1 MNAYLHYY
9 YYARPFFYVPTPQG
23 RAPTNIT
30 CFYKTAK
37 HNRAGAQ
44 RGENNNGLICSK
56 KYIVRFFGLVNTI
69 CSFILFL
76 HREGKLTIDIFL
88 FKSIM
93 IVAFSIA
100 INTLSGIV
108 PMRFLILFL
117 SIVLIWFGITVTVSA
132 NSLLILFDIMI
143 AGLVFPISDLRLDQ
157 I

>member
-30 CFYKTAK
+30 CFYKTSK
-37 HNRAGAQ
+37 HNRASAQ
-44 RGENNNGLICSK
+44 KGENNNGLKS
-56 KYIVRFFGLVNTI
+56 RW
-69 CSFILFL
+69 
-76 HREGKLTIDIFL
+76 IFA
-88 FKSIM
+88 
-93 IVAFSIA
+93 AFSMA

-132 NSLLILFDIMI
+132 NSLLILFDII
-143 AGLVFPISDLRLDQ
+143 PSLTDK
-157 I
+157 